1 MKLFEIMVQD
11 IKTVQGRA
19 VILKRKFK
27 RLYRKYWNIA
37 VPTLLGY
44 VGITPVQYQTGKK
57 VWKSKPLRKTRTRTK
72 RLTRKYLKYVAAA
85 LLVYYFIENPADFK
99 IMKNHFV
106 DVLVETYNLV
116 AGFIVQNL
124 G

>member
-37 VPTLLGY
+37 VPTLMGY

-57 VWKSKPLRKTRTRTK
+57 SGR
-72 RLTRKYLKYVAAA
+72 A
-85 LLVYYFIENPADFK
+85 
-99 IMKNHFV
+99 NHFV
-106 DVLVETYNLV
+106 RRERGLRD
-116 AGFIVQNL
+116 
-124 G
+124 